1 MRETRT
7 EKKSSTRG
15 LNRLPSSKTAS
26 QKPDRKGV
34 IRVRDEEGRVLVRK
48 KIKHR
53 IFTLGMGLDLPILI
67 LTCILAA
74 IGLVMLFSASY
85 AYAFS
90 NYGDSFLFIK
100 RQGGFAF
107 LGIALM
113 LLISTFDYHQ
123 FHKLAVPMYAAAVA
137 LLLIVLV
144 CAALGLDEIAPNK
157 NGATRWINLGFIEF
171 QPSEVGKFAM
181 ITMLADYMSRKS
193 DKILSSNTKGV
204 FPCFCIFAAIAV
216 LVVAE
221 KHLSATIIITLLAF
235 IIMYIG
241 GIKLR
246 WFVGIGVLAV
256 IGVTCLILFTDMF
269 SHALVRIQGWIDPF
283 NPPEGVDTWQTRQGL
298 YAIGSGGLLGVGLGQ
313 SKQKYLYLPEPQNDF
328 IFAIV
333 CEELG
338 FIGAIIIILLFA
350 MLIWRGVYISINAKD
365 KFGTLL
371 GLGITF
377 TVGIQTVLNICVVT
391 NAIPN
396 TGISLPFFSYGG
408 TSLVMLLCEMGVLL
422 SISRHSYVEKT

>member
-1 MRETRT
+1 MRETRA
-7 EKKSSTRG
+7 EKKRSTRG
-15 LNRLPSSKTAS
+15 LQRLPVSKPET
-26 QKPDRKGV
+26 QKPNRNGE
-34 IRVRDEEGRVLVRK
+34 IRVKDEDGRTLVRK
-48 KIKHR
+48 KIKHSW
-53 IFTLGMGLDLPILI
+53 ITLGMGLDLPLLILI
-67 LTCILAA
+67 CILTA

-90 NYGDSFLFIK
+90 NYGDSFMFIK
-100 RQGGFAF
+100 KQGVFA
-107 LGIALM
+107 LGGIIAM
-113 LLISTFDYHQ
+113 LFVSVFDYHRLHH
-123 FHKLAVPMYAAAVA
+123 FAGWFYAGAII
-137 LLLIVLV
+137 LLVIVLV
-144 CAALGLDEIAPNK
+144 GALFGIEWLVPNK
-157 NGATRWINLGFIEF
+157 NGATRWLNFGFVEF
-171 QPSEVGKFAM
+171 QPSEVAKFALVLK
-181 ITMLADYMSRKS
+181 LADYMSRKS
-193 DKILSSNTKGV
+193 EKIIANDTKSVLWCFFV
-204 FPCFCIFAAIAV
+204 FA
-216 LVVAE
+216 VVAVFVVLE

-235 IIMYIG
+235 IIMFIG
-241 GIKLR
+241 GIKPR
-246 WFVGIGVLAV
+246 WFVGIGILA
-256 IGVTCLILFTDMF
+256 IIAGTCLVLFTDMF
-269 SHALVRIQGWIDPF
+269 SHSLARIQGWVDPF

-338 FIGAIIIILLFA
+338 FIGAVIIILLFA

-377 TVGIQTVLNICVVT
+377 IVGLQAVLNVCVVT
-391 NAIPN
+391 NALPN

-408 TSLVMLLCEMGVLL
+408 TSLVMLLLEMGVLL